1 MTVGPGDRPRE
12 TLVRLGFREGAGAV
26 LDRLGA
32 SEAVVEALAAAADP
46 QLALH
51 ALAAVV
57 DAAPDGRDLLRT
69 LDAQEGA
76 RRRTT
81 LVLGASIALGE
92 HLVRHPADWHVL
104 CDDEVAASRPS
115 AYGLRRTLLQAVGA
129 PPDDPLPW
137 GSGGSTARAAGP
149 ETADALR
156 AAYRRQQLLLAA
168 RDLTGLLV
176 DDVAAELADLADA
189 ALEAALA
196 VAAAG
201 VPAGAAPAR
210 LAVIA
215 MGKCGG
221 HELNYSSDV
230 DVVFVA
236 APLAGHDEQPALRTA
251 TALAEGL
258 IRVCGESGPDGALF
272 PVDPNLRPEGR
283 MGPLVRTLASHR
295 AYYERW
301 ARTWEFQAL
310 LKARP
315 AAGDLELGR
324 AYCDEI
330 APLVWSA
337 ASRPSFVVDVQAMRR
352 RVEQS
357 VRPQDADRQL
367 KLGPG
372 GLRDVEFAVQL
383 LQLVHGRTDPSLRSA
398 STLDALAA
406 LRDGGY
412 VGRGDAFELGDSY
425 RWLRWVEHRLQLWR
439 LRRTHVIPGDPE
451 ALRRLARTTDLR
463 TADEFTA
470 ELRRRTTS
478 VRRLHDKL
486 FYRPLLAAVA
496 RLPDDVARLSPDKA
510 RDLLTALGFADP
522 ERALQHLAALTAGVS
537 RTAAIQRTLLPVMVD
552 TFASSADPDGGLLA
566 FRQVSE
572 ALGRT
577 PWYLK
582 LLRDEGQ
589 AAERLAFVLGT
600 SRYASNLLQ
609 RAPDGIRILA
619 DDEAL
624 APRERV
630 DVEGAMAAVASRAAD
645 SEAAVLACRA
655 LRRVELLRIAAAD
668 LFGHVDVTE
677 VGRALTATASAT
689 IATTLD
695 VARRAVADRMGGPV
709 PLDIAI
715 IALGRLGGAEIGY
728 GSDADVV
735 FVYDPHPGADEQ
747 AAATAARDIA
757 AEVRRLLAVPA
768 PDPAIGLDAG
778 LRPEGKQGPLVR
790 SLAAYRGYHARWS
803 SVWEAQALLRAA
815 PLAGDGP
822 LSDRFFV
829 QVADLARYPRHFGDD
844 QAEEVR
850 RLKRRMETERVKPES
865 RRRDLKLGPGG
876 LSDVEWTVQLLQLR
890 HGYERTELRVTG
902 TLPAL
907 DAAVAAGLLA
917 AADAGVL
924 RAAWTGAARARNAIT
939 LVTGKTDDVL
949 PEEGSK
955 ELEGVARLM
964 HYPPLGGT
972 DLLADLRASFDAARE
987 VTERAFYAAG

>member
-1 MTVGPGDRPRE
+1 
-12 TLVRLGFREGAGAV
+12 
-26 LDRLGA
+26 
-32 SEAVVEALAAAADP
+32 
-46 QLALH
+46 
-51 ALAAVV
+51 
-57 DAAPDGRDLLRT
+57 
-69 LDAQEGA
+69 
-76 RRRTT
+76 
-81 LVLGASIALGE
+81 
-92 HLVRHPADWHVL
+92 
-104 CDDEVAASRPS
+104 
-115 AYGLRRTLLQAVGA
+115 
-129 PPDDPLPW
+129 
-137 GSGGSTARAAGP
+137 
-149 ETADALR
+149 
-156 AAYRRQQLLLAA
+156 
-168 RDLTGLLV
+168 
-176 DDVAAELADLADA
+176 
-189 ALEAALA
+189 AALA

-201 VPAGAAPAR
+201 LPPGAEPAR
-210 LAVIA
+210 LAVIG

-236 APLAGHDEQPALRTA
+236 APLAGGDEEGALRTA
-251 TALAEGL
+251 TRLAEGL
-258 IRVCGESGPDGALF
+258 IRVCGQAGPDGALF

-295 AYYERW
+295 SYYERW

-324 AYCDEI
+324 SYCDEI

-357 VRPQDADRQL
+357 VRPQEADRQL

-383 LQLVHGRTDPSLRSA
+383 LQMVHGRTDPALRSA

-412 VGRGDAFELGDSY
+412 VGRQDAFELGDNY

-439 LRRTHVIPGDPE
+439 LRRTHVVPDDPD

-463 TADEFTA
+463 TAEDFSA

-510 RDLLTALGFADP
+510 SDLLSALGFADP
-522 ERALQHLAALTAGVS
+522 ERALQHLAALTSGLS

-552 TFASSADPDGGLLA
+552 AFASSADPDGGLLA

-589 AAERLAFVLGT
+589 AAERLAYVLGA

-624 APRERV
+624 VPRERA
-630 DVEGAMAAVASRAAD
+630 DVEGAMAAVVGRAD
-645 SEAAVLACRA
+645 DGEAAVLACRA
-655 LRRVELLRIAAAD
+655 LRRVELLRISAAD
-668 LFGHVDVTE
+668 LLGRLDVAA
-677 VGRALTATASAT
+677 VGRALTDTAAATISAT
-689 IATTLD
+689 LA
-695 VARRAVADRMGGPV
+695 VAGRAVADRLGHPL
-709 PLDIAI
+709 PLDIAVV
-715 IALGRLGGAEIGY
+715 ALGRLGGGEIGY

-735 FVYDPHPGADEQ
+735 FVYDPHPGADDQ
-747 AAATAARDIA
+747 VAATAARDVA

-815 PLAGDGP
+815 PLAGDAA
-822 LSDRFFV
+822 LTERFFSE
-829 QVADLARYPRHFGDD
+829 VADRARYPRHFGDD
-844 QAEEVR
+844 QAAEVR
-850 RLKRRMETERVKPES
+850 RLKRRMEAERVRPET
-865 RRRDLKLGPGG
+865 RLRDLKLGPGG
-876 LSDVEWTVQLLQLR
+876 
-890 HGYERTELRVTG
+890 
-902 TLPAL
+902 
-907 DAAVAAGLLA
+907 
-917 AADAGVL
+917 
-924 RAAWTGAARARNAIT
+924 
-939 LVTGKTDDVL
+939 
-949 PEEGSK
+949 
-955 ELEGVARLM
+955 
-964 HYPPLGGT
+964 
-972 DLLADLRASFDAARE
+972 
-987 VTERAFYAAG
+987 